1 MQHWDI
7 LLSNLVNKKAFI
19 DLLLSGNVKGEL
31 AVFNNQKGILFS
43 DIAIE

>member
-19 DLLLSGNVKGEL
+19 QTILSGEAKEN
-31 AVFNNQKGILFS
+31 
-43 DIAIE
+43 